1 MMRANP
7 AGMPSTQPQEVTR
20 LLHDWSNGDRA
31 ALDALIPL
39 VHAELHRLAR
49 GFIARE
55 RPGHTLQPTALINEA
70 YLRLVGEREMEWKNR
85 AHFVAVA
92 AQLMR
97 FILVD
102 HCRRKRFLKRGS
114 DAQRVPLDEALT
126 VTHERGPQLVALDDA
141 LQRLETID
149 PRKSKIAELKYFGGL
164 TAQEIGESLGLSE
177 KTVLRDWR
185 LTRAW
190 LQSEL
195 A

>member
-1 MMRANP
+1 
-7 AGMPSTQPQEVTR
+7 MPSSQPREITR

-39 VHAELHRLAR
+39 VHAELYRLAR

-70 YLRLVGEREMEWKNR
+70 YMRLVGEREMEWQSR

-102 HCRRKRFLKRGS
+102 HCRRKRFLKRGA
-114 DAQRVPLDEALT
+114 DAQRVPLDEALA
-126 VTHERGPQLVALDDA
+126 VTDERGPQLVALDDA
-141 LQRLETID
+141 LQRLETLD

-164 TAQEIGESLGLSE
+164 TAQEIGESLGVSE
-177 KTVLRDWR
+177 KTILRDWR
-185 LTRAW
+185 LTKAW
-190 LQSEL
+190 LQREL

>member
-1 MMRANP
+1 M
-7 AGMPSTQPQEVTR
+7 AGTPPREVTR
-20 LLHDWSNGDRA
+20 LLLDWSKGDRA

-49 GFIARE
+49 GFLSRE

-70 YLRLVGEREMEWKNR
+70 YLRLVGEREMEWQSR
-85 AHFVAVA
+85 AHFIAVC

-102 HCRRKRFLKRGS
+102 HCRRKKYLKRGS
-114 DAQRVPLDEALT
+114 DAQHVPLDEALV
-126 VTHERGPQLVALDDA
+126 VTHERGAQLVALDDA
-141 LQRLETID
+141 LQRLEQID
-149 PRKSKIAELKYFGGL
+149 ARKSKIAELKYFGGL
-164 TAQEIGESLGLSE
+164 NAKEIGETLGVSE
-177 KTVLRDWR
+177 KTILRDWR
-185 LTRAW
+185 LTKAW